1 MGKGRGDKAVRRDT
15 AAKMSLIVD
24 IRELKQLRRRR
35 QPQRR
40 LQKTIGLINDQN
52 NSSARAS
59 RFLVHFFDV
68 HCTTTT

>member
-1 MGKGRGDKAVRRDT
+1 MEKGRGDKAVSRDT

-24 IRELKQLRRRR
+24 IREFKHLRRRR
-35 QPQRR
+35 PQRR

-52 NSSARAS
+52 NSFARVS
-59 RFLVHFFDV
+59 RFSVHFFDV